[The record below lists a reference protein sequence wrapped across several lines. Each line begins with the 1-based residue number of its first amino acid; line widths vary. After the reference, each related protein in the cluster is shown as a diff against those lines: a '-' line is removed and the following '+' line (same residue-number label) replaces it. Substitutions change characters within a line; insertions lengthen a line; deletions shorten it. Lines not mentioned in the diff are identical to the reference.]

1 MAESAPPASMGT
13 RDFNATGAGVDSL
26 TAAFALP
33 DPDAAIDS
41 VDQADEPSGLQERET
56 DTVLDK
62 TSATDP
68 LYAKT
73 IESFQDETL
82 SLPPLLLRGLQEM
95 KFVRPSKI
103 QAASLPKIWAG
114 RELLA
119 QSHNG
124 TGKTACFV
132 LGMLKVCDPAGGP
145 QALCLCPTRELAKQ
159 IAEEAAKMGKYMI
172 QESGIRIKTVLREER
187 FERGDQLKEHIV
199 IGTPGRVW
207 TLINMRVLDTSKI
220 KIFVLDE
227 ADEMLMLG
235 GLGDT
240 TKRIRQRLPKA
251 VQTLFFSATWTDNI
265 KKFAK
270 QMSAVSGRDWS
281 QIEVQRKYIF
291 NDQVRQLYYCTQG
304 VREKEERIKEILTVV
319 TVGQCI
325 IFVHT
330 REAVD
335 RIAKILIKNGNAVS
349 ALHGR
354 MEESARDK
362 VLTDFRAGAS
372 RFLITTNVLARGV
385 DVPAVTLVI
394 QYDMPI
400 KKGGEAD
407 PETYLHR
414 VGRTGRFGRPGCA
427 LNLISDNKELAI
439 LKKIEVYFSRQ
450 DLIKEI
456 PQDTDPEE
464 FEALL
469 KA

>member
-1 MAESAPPASMGT
+1 
-13 RDFNATGAGVDSL
+13 
-26 TAAFALP
+26 
-33 DPDAAIDS
+33 
-41 VDQADEPSGLQERET
+41 
-56 DTVLDK
+56 
-62 TSATDP
+62 
-68 LYAKT
+68 
-73 IESFQDETL
+73 
-82 SLPPLLLRGLQEM
+82 
-95 KFVRPSKI
+95 
-103 QAASLPKIWAG
+103 
-114 RELLA
+114 
-119 QSHNG
+119 
-124 TGKTACFV
+124 
-132 LGMLKVCDPAGGP
+132 
-145 QALCLCPTRELAKQ
+145 
-159 IAEEAAKMGKYMI
+159 MI

-187 FERGDQLKEHIV
+187 FERGDQLREHIV

>member
-1 MAESAPPASMGT
+1 M
-13 RDFNATGAGVDSL
+13 
-26 TAAFALP
+26 
-33 DPDAAIDS
+33 
-41 VDQADEPSGLQERET
+41 
-56 DTVLDK
+56 
-62 TSATDP
+62 
-68 LYAKT
+68 
-73 IESFQDETL
+73 
-82 SLPPLLLRGLQEM
+82 
-95 KFVRPSKI
+95 
-103 QAASLPKIWAG
+103 
-114 RELLA
+114 
-119 QSHNG
+119 
-124 TGKTACFV
+124 
-132 LGMLKVCDPAGGP
+132 
-145 QALCLCPTRELAKQ
+145 
-159 IAEEAAKMGKYMI
+159 
-172 QESGIRIKTVLREER
+172 
-187 FERGDQLKEHIV
+187 
-199 IGTPGRVW
+199 
-207 TLINMRVLDTSKI
+207 
-220 KIFVLDE
+220 
-227 ADEMLMLG
+227 
-235 GLGDT
+235 
-240 TKRIRQRLPKA
+240 
-251 VQTLFFSATWTDNI
+251 
-265 KKFAK
+265 
-270 QMSAVSGRDWS
+270 
-281 QIEVQRKYIF
+281 
-291 NDQVRQLYYCTQG
+291 
-304 VREKEERIKEILTVV
+304 V

-335 RIAKILIKNGNAVS
+335 RIAKILLKNGNAVS